1 MKRLIFVADSH
12 RVLAEFPTP
21 VQRHIGF
28 ALYQA
33 QMGAKHVD
41 AKPWKTLRRACWKSS
56 RITGATHSGPSTR

>member
-1 MKRLIFVADSH
+1 
-12 RVLAEFPTP
+12 VLAEFPTP

-28 ALYQA
+28 APYQA